1 MPEPRH
7 SRHRRGT
14 QAVEFILISIPT
26 IFIMLSVFESAM
38 VMWEYHTLAS
48 AAQMEARYIVVHGS
62 TCTTCNALTIGTL
75 ATYLE
80 AHATG
85 LDPSKLGATFISTNS
100 STGCT
105 PISGCTSSS
114 TAFPPSTNGDNAAGL
129 DITVK
134 VTYPVNNPI
143 VVFWPGTSF
152 SQTGSMTLGA
162 VSTQRI
168 LY

>member
-1 MPEPRH
+1 MAEPRH
-7 SRHRRGT
+7 SRSRRGS

-26 IFIMLSVFESAM
+26 IFIMISVFESAM

-48 AAQMEARYIVVHGS
+48 AAQLEARYIVVHGS
-62 TCTTCNALTIGTL
+62 TCTSCTALTIGTL

-85 LDPSKLGATFISTNS
+85 LDPSRIGATFISTNS
-100 STGCT
+100 STPCS
-105 PISGCTSSS
+105 PISSCTSSS
-114 TAFPPSTNGDNAAGL
+114 TVFPPSANGDNAPGL

-134 VTYPVNNPI
+134 VTYSVTNPI
-143 VVFWPGTSF
+143 VIFWPGTSF

-168 LY
+168 VY